1 MSKEHKGESDPTQAW
16 GPGSAWG
23 FLGVRNVR
31 GYIIIEKNDIWR
43 KVSMSDVKI
52 RNLEPYVLS
61 KLTEEAKK
69 KKISREEYMRI
80 LLTQAALMPEVK
92 SIDEKYQNLVH
103 ELMGRLKYQND
114 ILERA
119 IEIIEAEK

>member
-1 MSKEHKGESDPTQAW
+1 
-16 GPGSAWG
+16 
-23 FLGVRNVR
+23 
-31 GYIIIEKNDIWR
+31 
-43 KVSMSDVKI
+43 MSDVKI
-52 RNLEPYVLS
+52 RNLEPYVFS

-80 LLTQAALMPEVK
+80 LLTQAVLMPEVK

>member
-1 MSKEHKGESDPTQAW
+1 
-16 GPGSAWG
+16 
-23 FLGVRNVR
+23 
-31 GYIIIEKNDIWR
+31 
-43 KVSMSDVKI
+43 MSDVKI

-61 KLTEEAKK
+61 NLTEEAKK

>member
-1 MSKEHKGESDPTQAW
+1 
-16 GPGSAWG
+16 
-23 FLGVRNVR
+23 
-31 GYIIIEKNDIWR
+31 
-43 KVSMSDVKI
+43 MSDVKI

-92 SIDEKYQNLVH
+92 SI
-103 ELMGRLKYQND
+103 R
-114 ILERA
+114 
-119 IEIIEAEK
+119 

>member
-1 MSKEHKGESDPTQAW
+1 M
-16 GPGSAWG
+16 
-23 FLGVRNVR
+23 
-31 GYIIIEKNDIWR
+31 
-43 KVSMSDVKI
+43 
-52 RNLEPYVLS
+52 LS

-92 SIDEKYQNLVH
+92 SVDEKYQNLVH